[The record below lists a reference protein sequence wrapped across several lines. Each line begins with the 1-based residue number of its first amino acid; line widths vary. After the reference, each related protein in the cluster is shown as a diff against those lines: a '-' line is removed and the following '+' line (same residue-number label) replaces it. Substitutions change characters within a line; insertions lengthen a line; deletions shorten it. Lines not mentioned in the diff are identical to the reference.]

1 MKRTKRTKMIKR
13 TKRTKKII
21 TLVLIIV
28 IVLSSPSVCG
38 DLKKPDNINSVS
50 SKSSIKNNSQ
60 SNDESQNVKSQLN
73 NINLSK
79 NVYSEYY
86 INKVTSFMASDS
98 GKGKIVFLGD
108 SLTDICDWNELLNN
122 DDILNRGISLDTTDG
137 VLNRLSE
144 VTRLNPRKVFIMI
157 GINDI
162 GKGRSTRNII
172 SNYKKILDYI
182 KENSKSTT
190 IYVQSLLPINK
201 DILKTTTK
209 NEEIIN
215 LNNELVKLCNSS
227 GVNYINLYPLFVVEN
242 NKLNPEYTIGGLHV
256 NGKGYLVWKKAIE
269 QYCN

>member
-1 MKRTKRTKMIKR
+1 MRRTRMAKRKRKIKSK
-13 TKRTKKII
+13 T
-21 TLVLIIV
+21 TLILII
-28 IVLSSPSVCG
+28 IIILFNKSVCV
-38 DLKKPDNINSVS
+38 DLKTSDKVGTVA
-50 SKSSIKNNSQ
+50 SKTLEEN
-60 SNDESQNVKSQLN
+60 ETVKSQLN

-79 NVYSEYY
+79 DIYSEYY

-108 SLTDICDWNELLNN
+108 SLTDICDWSELLNN
-122 DDILNRGISLDTTDG
+122 NDIINRGISLDTTDG

-144 VTRLNPRKVFIMI
+144 VTRLNPKKVFIMI

-162 GKGRSTRNII
+162 GKGRGTRSII
-172 SNYKKILDYI
+172 YNYKKILDFI

-215 LNNELVKLCNSS
+215 LNKELAKLCDSY
-227 GVNYINLYPLFVVEN
+227 GVKYIDLYPLFVVDN
-242 NKLNPEYTIGGLHV
+242 NKLNPEYTVGGLHV
-256 NGKGYLVWKKAIE
+256 NGKGYLVWKRAIE